1 MIVARE
7 GGAEPRLVSV
17 TSSVRR
23 ICDVRFTPKS
33 GHGSASSRCPLCAKA
48 DIHERSVGESLVS
61 NSFEMKIYIRDCRNT
76 LSLYLTCR
84 IQYNSRNFSCI
95 RHPPDNKPV

>member
-1 MIVARE
+1 MSALPPKADMVQR
-7 GGAEPRLVSV
+7 RL
-17 TSSVRR
+17 
-23 ICDVRFTPKS
+23 DVRFVP
-33 GHGSASSRCPLCAKA
+33 KA